1 MGELASELKLCICA
15 GGIYTCYLAYGVLQE
30 WLYKY
35 RSEDGEGFTA
45 TFFLLLVQCGANCAF
60 AAVSML
66 LFGAGKRDAPAPPST
81 KFACVCVC
89 RRPRSSTPLGPPL
102 SPTPF
107 PLSLRSGSPI
117 ALSYVGAMLCS
128 NEALKYVNYPTQALG
143 KSCKMVPV
151 MLFKVL
157 IQGKKYTFFEYM
169 NVFAVAGGITYFKL
183 ASGKSGGADNS
194 AFGIGLLV
202 GSLCLDGVT
211 GALQDSARE
220 DKRYKATVH
229 ETMFW
234 TNFWACVAVGVAN
247 VATGQF
253 SSGLSFVMANPTVAG
268 YLGLFSLASALGQ
281 NFIFMTINWFDSLV
295 CTTVTTTR
303 KFFTILVSVLA
314 FGHSLKNQEWVGV
327 GIVFAGLTGEVVNK
341 YQKKASKQSGKK
353 A

>member
-1 MGELASELKLCICA
+1 
-15 GGIYTCYLAYGVLQE
+15 
-30 WLYKY
+30 
-35 RSEDGEGFTA
+35 
-45 TFFLLLVQCGANCAF
+45 
-60 AAVSML
+60 
-66 LFGAGKRDAPAPPST
+66 
-81 KFACVCVC
+81 
-89 RRPRSSTPLGPPL
+89 
-102 SPTPF
+102 
-107 PLSLRSGSPI
+107 
-117 ALSYVGAMLCS
+117 MLCS

-253 SSGLSFVMANPTVAG
+253 TSGLSFVMANPTVAG